1 MKNFK
6 GIKNFLNKTYDSAL
20 ELAALT
26 LANTLN
32 KGLRKIIIRQGKDP
46 DYVKPSTAVRGA
58 FEGYDWGLPA
68 GFVDRSPNRPTFN
81 FINKKRDFPTTS
93 QKSID
98 ELIDK
103 VEKHNTE
110 QAVNLAPT
118 IVEEVQVVAVETT
131 PEVQVG
137 FDIGNAVPNKPKKR
151 APRKRATKKA
161 TK

>member
-6 GIKNFLNKTYDSAL
+6 GITNFLNKTYDSSL

-32 KGLRKIIIRQGKDP
+32 KVLRKIIIRQGKDP
-46 DYVKPSTAVRGA
+46 DYVKPSIGDIVRRT
-58 FEGYDWGLPA
+58 FEGYGWDLPA
-68 GFVDRSPNRPTFN
+68 RFVDRSPNRPTFN
-81 FINKKRDFPTTS
+81 FNKKRDFPTTS
-93 QKSID
+93 QKYINK
-98 ELIDK
+98 I
-103 VEKHNTE
+103 EKHNTD
-110 QAVNLAPT
+110 QSVNLAPT
-118 IVEEVQVVAVETT
+118 IVEDVQVVAVETV